1 MIMLSQH
8 DKEFDSSEHNALG
21 AINLSGLPAGFT
33 QFTLS
38 NGAKLTFGDII
49 ALAGDY
55 YGVPEQPICQGST
68 SQERIKRFLAAY
80 NTLAKGN
87 VSEINNLLDLI
98 KNERHA
104 VDTALQNGTS
114 VSAAIN
120 AHNSEEYMHALEY
133 TKGRFLELAE
143 RNLDHF
149 SDEAIAAYQTG
160 HQLAML
166 AAIDA
171 RKISDT
177 EEQQKQ
183 LEYAYT
189 LEAYACHFLTDH
201 FATGHIRTP
210 RAQLE
215 KAFDAV
221 IGSLLSLFQH
231 NEDGDSGLEVAN
243 KRGEVWKAYGDGHLF
258 EEVCEDTK
266 TKAKE
271 AVQTTANEVYQA
283 FTTGK
288 IIQAKESGV
297 YQLIPY
303 ATANNYSAMF
313 LCDPVSGKI
322 SYRSDLNDKYCK
334 KYDPLTKEGV
344 LLIIDHFAEQY
355 VDDDLVQKKIASV
368 RKSISGD
375 AMKLENCSK
384 FLYRWSLFKCFD
396 RDKPTQ
402 NSVSNTAVKKI

>member
-1 MIMLSQH
+1 MLSQH
-8 DKEFDSSEHNALG
+8 EKEFDSSEHNALG
-21 AINLSGLPAGFT
+21 AVNLSGLPAGFT
-33 QFTLS
+33 QFTLT
-38 NGAKLTFGDII
+38 NGARLTFGDII

-55 YGVPEQPICQGST
+55 YGVPEKPICQGST
-68 SQERIKRFLAAY
+68 EQERIKRFLAAY

-87 VSEINNLLDLI
+87 VSEITNLLNLI

-104 VDTALQNGTS
+104 VDTALENGTS

-120 AHNSEEYMHALEY
+120 AHNSEEYLHAVEY
-133 TKGRFLELAE
+133 TKGRFVELAE

-149 SDEAIAAYQTG
+149 NEQAIIAYQTG

-171 RKISDT
+171 RKISDS

-215 KAFDAV
+215 KQFDAV

-243 KRGEVWKAYGDGHLF
+243 KRGDVWKAYGDGHLF
-258 EEVCEDTK
+258 EEVCADTK

-271 AVQTTANEVYQA
+271 AVQTAVDEIYQA
-283 FTTGK
+283 FKTGK
-288 IIQAKESGV
+288 TIQPEKSAV
-297 YQLIPY
+297 YQLIPD
-303 ATANNYSAMF
+303 ATSNNYSAMF
-313 LCDPVSGKI
+313 LYDATTEKI

-334 KYDPLTKEGV
+334 KYDALTNEGV
-344 LLIIDHFAEQY
+344 LRILDHFAEQY
-355 VDDDLVQKKIASV
+355 VDDDIVQGKIASV
-368 RKSISGD
+368 RKSISTD
-375 AMKLENCSK
+375 AHRLENCAK
-384 FLYRWSLFKCFD
+384 YLYNWSLFKCFA
-396 RDKPTQ
+396 RD
-402 NSVSNTAVKKI
+402 NSSVIKNTAAATKKI